1 MGISKNPLLKDF
13 HGHIDKTI
21 VVKQYPG
28 DVTVITAYPDMTHI
42 VPTEAQKEQRLRL
55 KAAQAKASEI
65 LKDPVL
71 KAEYQE
77 RCGPG
82 KRAYN
87 LIISE
92 LMKSGQ
98 F

>member
-1 MGISKNPLLKDF
+1 MAISKNPLLKDF
-13 HGHIDKTI
+13 HGHIDKLV

-28 DVTVITAYPDMTHI
+28 DVTVITAYPDMKNI
-42 VPTEAQKEQRLRL
+42 VPTEAQKEQRQRL
-55 KAAQAKASEI
+55 KAAQAKASKI

-71 KAEYQE
+71 KAQYQQ

-87 LIISE
+87 LIIAE
-92 LMKSGQ
+92 LMKSGTL
-98 F
+98 